1 MNSKYS
7 KLIKVSKELSKSKI
21 LTIGLNQTQKKIRNT
36 LAGGSE
42 KLENVLVFL
51 IHDKEH
57 DDVNAQLLAACRQSR
72 SDVADEGINHYFLP
86 KFSKVE
92 LCKIFGVKKLMCFS
106 IDFSTLS
113 GIDKEKQNIIQEL
126 AIFN

>member
-1 MNSKYS
+1 MNSKYT
-7 KLIKVSKELSKSKI
+7 KLVKVSKELAKNKI

-36 LAGGSE
+36 LNGSSE
-42 KLENVLVFL
+42 QKENVLVFL

-72 SDVADEGINHYFLP
+72 SDIAEEGINHYILP

-106 IDFSTLS
+106 IDFTTLTS
-113 GIDKEKQNIIQEL
+113 ISKE
-126 AIFN
+126 

>member
-1 MNSKYS
+1 
-7 KLIKVSKELSKSKI
+7 
-21 LTIGLNQTQKKIRNT
+21 
-36 LAGGSE
+36 
-42 KLENVLVFL
+42 L

-72 SDVADEGINHYFLP
+72 STIADEGINHYILP

-106 IDFSTLS
+106 IDFSTLTS
-113 GIDKEKQNIIQEL
+113 INQEKQTIIQEL

>member
-1 MNSKYS
+1 M
-7 KLIKVSKELSKSKI
+7 
-21 LTIGLNQTQKKIRNT
+21 
-36 LAGGSE
+36 
-42 KLENVLVFL
+42 FL

-57 DDVNAQLLAACRQSR
+57 DDVNAELLSACRQSR
-72 SDVADEGINHYFLP
+72 SDITDAGINHYVLP

-113 GIDKEKQNIIQEL
+113 GLDNER
-126 AIFN
+126 